1 MKTKLKLTGSASEV
15 FTALSNLRDRTAT
28 GWMDSISTE
37 STHKSE
43 FIWRGDRQLGQP
55 LVVHVRSSRN
65 EPPTVTLETGLE
77 TNIEWGYEG
86 AGPQAL
92 ANQILTTLYGEDTA
106 LEFGYD
112 FKVDVISQLPDSWIL
127 TAEDV
132 AIWIEKRRAV

>member
-15 FTALSNLRDRTAT
+15 FGALRDLRGAAPNR
-28 GWMDSISTE
+28 SS
-37 STHKSE
+37 H
-43 FIWRGDRQLGQP
+43 IWRGDRQLNQP
-55 LVVHVRSSRN
+55 IVIHLQN
-65 EPPTVTLETGLE
+65 NNDLANPTGTLSTSY
-77 TNIEWGYEG
+77 EWGYEG

-127 TAEDV
+127 TTEDV